1 MSKEMRCNFCG
12 REKRIA
18 LVTLLDG
25 SICEQCALKNF
36 YRTYDGRIVP
46 RHYNGEQLMTLIN
59 SMNNLSKQSLLK
71 TLREIQARYI
81 TRVMGYDVDG
91 RYLVIAFE
99 TRHRR
104 KKAAIYV
111 AVDTVTNTTQYEV
124 VVKNN
129 LNFVG
134 GEGALVH

>member
-1 MSKEMRCNFCG
+1 
-12 REKRIA
+12 
-18 LVTLLDG
+18 
-25 SICEQCALKNF
+25 
-36 YRTYDGRIVP
+36 
-46 RHYNGEQLMTLIN
+46 
-59 SMNNLSKQSLLK
+59 
-71 TLREIQARYI
+71 
-81 TRVMGYDVDG
+81 MGYDVDG

-111 AVDTVTNTTQYEV
+111 VVDTVINTTQYEV